1 MSNHYHLAIETPKAN
16 LADGM
21 HWLQST
27 FSTRFNR
34 LRAENGHLFQ
44 GRYKSLLVDSNRL
57 GPLCHYIHL
66 NPVRAKLCTIEELAD
81 WRWTSLLWL
90 MQPKQRATWY
100 CPEVALGHAGELSDS
115 AAGRKSYG
123 NYLAWLSEDEPA
135 QKEMRFEE
143 MSTSWAIGSPGF
155 KKDLMEEHKQVAAA
169 LRQGSAEGLAL
180 RQLLLDE
187 TLDRLLA
194 RLGKQRAELAKEGK
208 SVSWK
213 VAIGAA
219 MKQKSTATN
228 RWLSE
233 NLYLGNLHEV
243 SRKINHWLRAPDRV
257 LARKLSITPNPMA

>member
-135 QKEMRFEE
+135 
-143 MSTSWAIGSPGF
+143 P
-155 KKDLMEEHKQVAAA
+155 
-169 LRQGSAEGLAL
+169 
-180 RQLLLDE
+180 
-187 TLDRLLA
+187 
-194 RLGKQRAELAKEGK
+194 
-208 SVSWK
+208 WK
-213 VAIGAA
+213 VAMGAA
-219 MKQKSTATN
+219 MEQKSTATN

-243 SRKINHWLRAPDRV
+243 SRKISRWLRAPDRG
-257 LARKLSITPNPMA
+257 LARKLSIAPNPMA